1 MCLLEDSDFWNE
13 HGAGYTYED
22 IRDHIM
28 IVGSMKLDR
37 KGHHVDT
44 GFNYGNNVDIYA
56 PGREIY
62 STLGE
67 ENKKKYGKMSGTS
80 MAAPMVT
87 ASAAL
92 LWLSLI
98 HILLQKH

>member
-1 MCLLEDSDFWNE
+1 MNNEGEIGVDSCYNGYFASMCLLEDSDFWNE

-44 GFNYGNNVDIYA
+44 GFNYGNNVD
-56 PGREIY
+56 
-62 STLGE
+62 
-67 ENKKKYGKMSGTS
+67 
-80 MAAPMVT
+80 
-87 ASAAL
+87 
-92 LWLSLI
+92 LSLI
-98 HILLQKH
+98 HI